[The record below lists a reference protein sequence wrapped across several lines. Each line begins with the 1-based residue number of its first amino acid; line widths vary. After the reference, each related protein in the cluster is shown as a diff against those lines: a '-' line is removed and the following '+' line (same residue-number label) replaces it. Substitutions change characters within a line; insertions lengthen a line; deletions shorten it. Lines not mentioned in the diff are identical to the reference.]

1 MPGMTDLT
9 PMESIAFELI
19 DEIQTRHREES
30 AAPDYATMREVTDMM
45 EDEMR
50 SALRNLYR
58 RGLIE
63 YHATVNGMPMFSLT
77 TNEDK

>member
-1 MPGMTDLT
+1 MTDLT

-30 AAPDYATMREVTDMM
+30 AAPDYATMREVTDML
-45 EDEMR
+45 EGEMR
-50 SALRNLYR
+50 CALRNLYR

-63 YHATVNGMPMFSLT
+63 YHSTINGMPMFSLT
-77 TNEDK
+77 HNENQ